1 LGSHSDIKQEKR
13 ETLPKSI
20 PHLAQ
25 VLQPFLKF
33 GLNIPS
39 STFSPYTIPSI
50 FQKRSVDCERQK
62 GNDALGAAV
71 KGAWALFV
79 KRFYDQEG
87 CNILILSLNTSSF
100 DVPIHCIFVSLLL
113 NTSTFKFER

>member
-13 ETLPKSI
+13 ENLPKSI

-25 VLQPFLKF
+25 VLKPFLKF

-62 GNDALGAAV
+62 GNDALGAAI

-79 KRFYDQEG
+79 KRFYDQ
-87 CNILILSLNTSSF
+87 
-100 DVPIHCIFVSLLL
+100 
-113 NTSTFKFER
+113 